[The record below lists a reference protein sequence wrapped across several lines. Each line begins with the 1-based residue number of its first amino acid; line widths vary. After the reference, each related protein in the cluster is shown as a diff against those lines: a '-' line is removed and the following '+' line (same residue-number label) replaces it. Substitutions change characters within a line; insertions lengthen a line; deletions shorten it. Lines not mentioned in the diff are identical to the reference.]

1 MAKKKYYSMN
11 QVPIG
16 AKMKVKKTGEEVVL
30 VEIQNFPTTF
40 KTVNEAGNTSRYYT
54 YEVEIDGWPPSS

>member
-11 QVPIG
+11 QVPAG
-16 AKMKVKKTGEEVVL
+16 TKMKVKKTGEEVVL

-40 KTVNEAGNTSRYYT
+40 KTVNEAGNTLRYYT
-54 YEVEIDGWPPSS
+54 YEVEIDGWPPST

>member
-11 QVPIG
+11 QVPVG
-16 AKMKVKKTGEEVVL
+16 TKMKVKKTGEEVVL

-40 KTVNEAGNTSRYYT
+40 KTVNEAGDESSYYT
-54 YEVEIDGWPPSS
+54 YEVEIDEWPPSS